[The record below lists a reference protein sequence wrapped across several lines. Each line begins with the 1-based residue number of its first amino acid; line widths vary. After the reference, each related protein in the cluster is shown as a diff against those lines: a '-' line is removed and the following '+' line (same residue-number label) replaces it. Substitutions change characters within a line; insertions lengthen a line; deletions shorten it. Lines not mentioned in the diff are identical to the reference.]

1 MKLLLK
7 ELKKLFNLRL
17 SIILAVF
24 TALYFCL
31 ILSASFLYLGTGQ
44 NDYFLSLHKEL
55 LSEFGGELSLD
66 EWDAFLA
73 KREEIA
79 AEFADKL
86 AEADSEIL
94 NKYDIK
100 SYEDYL
106 REQDRVFS
114 KLFSKNEDDVEL
126 EREMNRVTHQNE
138 STYMLLF
145 RLQLMDHRYIWKK
158 EKYHSIL
165 SSESEF
171 EAAVEAGPGH
181 FAYLN
186 EAVLAREKEL
196 ATRGRVSL
204 IPDSLIDLP
213 EHDFGHLLALA
224 AIICFILVLP
234 RPINE
239 RLRSMRPIQLV
250 TKTGRGIFAV
260 QARACVLFGI
270 AVGVF
275 LSLSY
280 CILLCVQGLFIYFPL
295 DINGVHWHTFW
306 MDMSYGC
313 YLLIHAGVLTFFAI
327 CCSLA
332 AYFIGRLARSYI
344 AGIGL
349 ALPVAAAL
357 VYGFSKLTVNLLSA
371 YTITSLSDSLTQYGG
386 MLAIFAAIALAVLI
400 MLKRDKVRDIL

>member
-1 MKLLLK
+1 MRLLFK

-17 SIILAVF
+17 SIILSVF

-44 NDYFLSLHKEL
+44 NDYYLSLHKEL

-86 AEADSEIL
+86 EEADSEIL

-106 REQDRVFS
+106 CEQDRLLS
-114 KLFSKNEDDVEL
+114 EQQLSEADAEL
-126 EREMNRVTHQNE
+126 YREISRMIEQNE
-138 STYMLLF
+138 STYKLLF
-145 RLQLMDHRYIWKK
+145 QLQLMDHDYILKK
-158 EKYHSIL
+158 EEYHSIL
-165 SSESEF
+165 SSENEF
-171 EAAVEAGPGH
+171 EAAFAEGPGG
-181 FAYLN
+181 FAYEN

-196 ATRGRVSL
+196 ATRGSVSL
-204 IPDSLIDLP
+204 VPYALISLPDN
-213 EHDFGHLLALA
+213 DFGHMLALA
-224 AIICFILVLP
+224 AIISFATVLP

-239 RLRSMRPIQLV
+239 RLRKMRPIQLV
-250 TKTGRGIFAV
+250 TKTGRWIFAV
-260 QARACVLFGI
+260 QARACALFGI

-275 LSLSY
+275 LSLAY
-280 CILLCVQGLFIYFPL
+280 GALLIGQGLFAFFAC
-295 DINGVHWHTFW
+295 DINGVSWHTFGV
-306 MDMSYGC
+306 DISYGC
-313 YLLIHAGVLTFFAI
+313 YMLIHAGVLILFSV

-332 AYFIGRLARSYI
+332 AYFIGRLAGSYI
-344 AGIGL
+344 AGIGI

-357 VYGFSKLTVNLLSA
+357 VYGFIKLTGDLLSA
-371 YTITSLSDSLTQYGG
+371 YTLTSLSDSLTKYGG
-386 MLAIFAAIALAVLI
+386 MLAILAAIALAVLI

>member
-1 MKLLLK
+1 MRLLLK

-17 SIILAVF
+17 SIILAAF

-44 NDYFLSLHKEL
+44 NDYYLSLHKEL

-86 AEADSEIL
+86 EEADSEIL

-114 KLFSKNEDDVEL
+114 KFFSKNEDDVEL
-126 EREMNRVTHQNE
+126 EREMRRVTEQNE

-145 RLQLMDHRYIWKK
+145 WLQLMDHDYIWEK

-171 EAAVEAGPGH
+171 EAAFAEGSWG
-181 FAYLN
+181 FAYEN

-204 IPDSLIDLP
+204 IPYCLIDLP

-234 RPINE
+234 RLINE

-250 TKTGRGIFAV
+250 SKTGRGIFTV
-260 QARACVLFGI
+260 QACACALIGI
-270 AVGVF
+270 TAGVF
-275 LSLSY
+275 LSLLY
-280 CILLCVQGLFIYFPL
+280 CIMLCVQGLFIFFPCDL
-295 DINGVHWHTFW
+295 NGVSGTTFW
-306 MDMSYGC
+306 VDMSFGS
-313 YLLIHAGVLTFFAI
+313 YLLIHAGVLILFSI

-349 ALPVAAAL
+349 ALPAAAAL
-357 VYGFSKLTVNLLSA
+357 VFGFSRLSRFMLTTYAYQPLSVSFLKL
-371 YTITSLSDSLTQYGG
+371 GG
-386 MLAIFAAIALAVLI
+386 MLAILAAIALAVLI